1 MINLITKIIIK
12 HIRGWFLV
20 HTIINLII
28 NSMILPVLN
37 SSSVISITHGN
48 ITYGIMILVCYLL
61 ITIVTNFHDQFYLKY
76 HKTEFRGKAHLELF
90 ERINSKLIHAEWH
103 RLRLLDRDDLEIKR
117 TNAINAAL
125 FFIQPLV
132 SCVID
137 MFPFF
142 GYTIWLFYHSPPSV
156 ILYVIVMT
164 ALIVW
169 LPHVARTYK
178 VYQEMYDRLHALYN
192 DQFRSIIHHK
202 GIENH
207 TDVMQ
212 CITDI
217 KNQRHNIMTADN
229 TRSEY
234 LKCAFN
240 IMYCINLML
249 FASQLTD
256 IATVILYTQYTN
268 IISGHILTFSFLYV
282 QYQDSTMDFYVM
294 EDLLK
299 TCGQRESVPQ
309 LADFNEISISDLSF
323 IYPANADN
331 QHPFAIKLASTIT
344 MKRGDIIKVDG
355 NSGHGKSTFFD
366 IICGIISRN
375 NYNAIIMYDG
385 KISTYGFDAITS
397 KRCYVEQFE
406 STKWNTSVCEI
417 ITGNITGKYTKL
429 LDQALAMAQ
438 CTDFIG
444 TDKQSIYS
452 KEIKLSGGQK
462 ARVQIA
468 RTIYNILITHPA
480 MIVLD
485 EIDKA
490 IQGMTAK
497 LIMDS
502 LFDYCRCH
510 RIICLVSAHSQE
522 TKDLSYDNIIKVN
535 NGLITI

>member
-37 SSSVISITHGN
+37 SSSVISITRGD

-61 ITIVTNFHDQFYLKY
+61 ITTISNFHDRFYLGH
-76 HKTEFRGKAHLELF
+76 HKTEFRGKAHLDLF
-90 ERINSKLIHAEWH
+90 ERINTKLVNANWH
-103 RLRLLDRDDLEIKR
+103 KLRLLDRDDLERKR
-117 TNAINAAL
+117 TNAVNAVL
-125 FFIQPLV
+125 CFIQPLV
-132 SCVID
+132 SCIIE

-142 GYTIWLFYHSPPSV
+142 GYTTWLFYYSPSSV
-156 ILYVIVMT
+156 MLYSIIMT
-164 ALIVW
+164 ALIKW
-169 LPHVARTYK
+169 LPYTARTYT
-178 VYQEMYDRLHALYN
+178 VYQTMYDKLYALYC

-202 GIENH
+202 GMENH
-207 TDVMQ
+207 NDVMQ

-217 KNQRHNIMTADN
+217 NNQKCNNMTAN
-229 TRSEY
+229 STRSEY

-240 IMYCINLML
+240 IMYCINLVL
-249 FASQLTD
+249 FTSQITD
-256 IATVILYTQYTN
+256 IATIILYTQYTN
-268 IISGHILTFSFLYV
+268 MISGNMLTFSFLYA
-282 QYQDSTMDFYVM
+282 QYQDAIMDFYVM

-299 TCGQRESVPQ
+299 TCGQREPVPQ
-309 LADFNEISISDLSF
+309 LADFNVIIISDLSF
-323 IYPANADN
+323 TYPANADN
-331 QHPFAIKLASTIT
+331 QHPFAIKLANTIT
-344 MKRGDIIKVDG
+344 MKKGDIIKVDG

-366 IICGIISRN
+366 IICGVISRN

-385 KISTYGFDAITS
+385 KINTYGFDAITS
-397 KRCYVEQFE
+397 KRCYVEQFK
-406 STKWNTSVCEI
+406 STKWNTSVYEI
-417 ITGNITGKYTKL
+417 ITGNITGSCTKL
-429 LDQALAMAQ
+429 LDQALVMAQ

-462 ARVQIA
+462 TRVQIA

-535 NGLITI
+535 NGLITV